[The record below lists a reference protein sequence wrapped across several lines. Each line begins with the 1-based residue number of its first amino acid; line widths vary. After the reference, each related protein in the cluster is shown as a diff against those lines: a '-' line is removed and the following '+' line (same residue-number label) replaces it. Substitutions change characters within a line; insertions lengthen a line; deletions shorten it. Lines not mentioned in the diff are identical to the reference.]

1 MDILIPTVKK
11 WYWPKANA
19 EAEKKKYSK
28 WDERLGEKGRGR
40 WIFNQR
46 NGGNLKNKRDEEQ
59 IGDAQKSHR
68 FID

>member
-1 MDILIPTVKK
+1 MLRQ
-11 WYWPKANA
+11 
-19 EAEKKKYSK
+19 KKKYSK
-28 WDERLGEKGRGR
+28 WDEKLGEKGRGR